1 MTPLQDKPQTE
12 LYFGQNEANHHHH
25 PACPRVSPQAIT
37 CRHNARMKK
46 GHLYELPFQ
55 RLHKPDGASL

>member
-1 MTPLQDKPQTE
+1 MKQTIITI
-12 LYFGQNEANHHHH
+12 LLALVILVG
-25 PACPRVSPQAIT
+25 QAIT